1 MKELFLRPGKVA
13 REFNAGK
20 RKKYFNPITYL
31 LIVMALQIYLS
42 QKTGIMDFY
51 VEEIQTQG
59 VTEIKAGSEAEYKKI
74 TEVVKTAQQQIQE
87 HGKVFNLLFLP
98 ILAFLTWIFF
108 KRTGNNYAEILVFD
122 VMYMAQVLL
131 IFVMLCIIPF
141 LIYPGS
147 AVITLNLYGITV
159 FVYMII
165 GMKQF
170 FNQSWIATILKAIA
184 IQLLYYITMF
194 IIVLIVVA
202 YLLL

>member
-13 REFNAGK
+13 QAFNAGK

-51 VEEIQTQG
+51 LDQIQNPSE
-59 VTEIKAGSEAEYKKI
+59 TEIKIGSETEYKKI
-74 TEVVKTAQQQIQE
+74 TDVVKTAQQQIQE

-98 ILAFLTWIFF
+98 ILAFLTWVFF
-108 KRTGNNYAEILVFD
+108 RRAGNNYAEILVFD

-131 IFVMLCIIPF
+131 IFVILCIIPF
-141 LIYPGS
+141 LIYPSS
-147 AVITLNLYGITV
+147 ALLTLNFYGILA
-159 FVYMII
+159 FIYMII
-165 GMKQF
+165 GIKQF
-170 FNQSWIATILKAIA
+170 FNQSWIVTILKGIA

-202 YLLL
+202 YLLF